1 MKRET
6 AYAKIN
12 LALHVRERLPDGYHR
27 IETIFAFCEE
37 GDVLSAEPSDRLS
50 LEIGGPF
57 AGQLGDD
64 SDNLVLRA
72 ARAVGATA
80 ALRLDKCLPVAA
92 GIGGGSADAAAVLRL
107 AARIQGLS
115 QDELM
120 NVAPGLDLHSP

>member
-50 LEIGGPF
+50 LEIGGRF
-57 AGQLGDD
+57 ATQLGDD

-80 ALRLDKCLPVAA
+80 ALRLDKRLPVAA
-92 GIGGGSADAAAVLRL
+92 GIGGGSR
-107 AARIQGLS
+107 R
-115 QDELM
+115 E
-120 NVAPGLDLHSP
+120 